1 MIEFIDDFLPSNQFE
16 RIRDNL
22 MGQDFPWYWNNYV
35 NDPDEEPQHG
45 QFTHGFF
52 NYELDNPWGSIWG
65 KYIWEDFIDSFT
77 WKEMLRVKANLIPRT
92 ANNIVSG
99 YHVDQNFPHK
109 ACILYINT
117 NNGYTQFEHDGSK
130 VDCVANRMLFFDG
143 SMRHSSVTATDQ
155 YNRVVINLNYR

>member
-16 RIRDNL
+16 RISDNL
-22 MGQDFPWYWNNYV
+22 MGKHFPWYWNNYV
-35 NDPDEEPQHG
+35 NDSTEQHEHG

-52 NYELDNPWGSIWG
+52 NYENTNPWNSVYGELL
-65 KYIWEDFIDSFT
+65 EDFINSFHV
-77 WKEMLRVKANLIPRT
+77 KEMLRIKANLIPRT
-92 ANNIVSG
+92 PTNIVSG
-99 YHVDQNFPHK
+99 YHVDQHFPHK
-109 ACILYINT
+109 AAIFYINT

-155 YNRVVINLNYR
+155 HNRVVINVNYK